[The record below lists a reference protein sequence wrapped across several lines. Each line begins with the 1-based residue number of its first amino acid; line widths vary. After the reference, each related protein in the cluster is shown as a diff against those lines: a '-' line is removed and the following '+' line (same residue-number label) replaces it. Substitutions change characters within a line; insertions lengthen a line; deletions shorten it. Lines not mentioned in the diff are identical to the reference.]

1 MLGVRHSS
9 SPIRLRPRLVRPTRG
24 CLVLLLL
31 LPVGLSGQ
39 ETRQVT
45 LYTPDG
51 SQQRLISTPLVV
63 NVGLPSPMEAP
74 ISAVIGTGTGT
85 RLTEVEV
92 VVRDSAG
99 GQLTP
104 SYAKGGVRV
113 LAADMSGNVW
123 VGTSRGLSRFDGQQ
137 WTTFTQ
143 ADGLADDH
151 IHSVVVDGQG
161 QVWAGSLNGL
171 SRFDSQHWT
180 RYRFEERWDREIAIA
195 PNGDMWCTGGQDF
208 LLARFDG
215 QAWWTYDYADMG
227 VVDSEPWWTYAI
239 SLLERLDE
247 EGGWWKEANLTRGFS
262 SVHVTDIA
270 VDRSGTLWA
279 VLEFYKPRG
288 TSGEYIWSSLLS
300 FDGTRWT
307 SYLGSFGN
315 IFSDSQGRVWLDCGV
330 LSVKDGWTWG
340 LCFKEGST
348 WKYYDKSLNLGFNLF
363 SWGAAVGPPWV
374 TRGEYFGMLEG
385 TTWTGFSWE
394 EFRPRLA
401 PVFDSRGDL
410 WIPSRDGLY
419 RWHRPDLPTAIA
431 SSAMPGIPRSFH
443 LAQNYPNPFNHATH
457 IGFTLQQPSAVSLQV
472 FNTHGQL
479 VATLVEGMRPAGTY
493 QAAWDGRDAH
503 GQAVSSGVY
512 IVRLDAEGRQATRK
526 MLLIQ

>member
-1 MLGVRHSS
+1 MLDVRLSS
-9 SPIRLRPRLVRPTRG
+9 APIRLRPKLV
-24 CLVLLLL
+24 LVLLVLL
-31 LPVGLSGQ
+31 VPIGLSGQ
-39 ETRQVT
+39 ETQQVT

-51 SQQRLISTPLVV
+51 SQPRLIRMPRVV
-63 NVGLPSPMEAP
+63 DVGLPRPIEAP
-74 ISAVIGTGTGT
+74 VSAVIGTGTGT
-85 RLTEVEV
+85 RRPEVEV

-137 WTTFTQ
+137 WMTFTY
-143 ADGLADDH
+143 DH
-151 IHSVVVDGQG
+151 IRSLAVDGQG
-161 QVWAGSLNGL
+161 QVWVGSWGGVT
-171 SRFDSQHWT
+171 RFDGQRWT
-180 RYRFEERWDREIAIA
+180 RYKGLFGDRIAVA
-195 PNGDMWCTGGQDF
+195 PNGDVWCTGYGAS

-227 VVDSEPWWTYAI
+227 VVNSEPWWSYAI
-239 SLLERLDE
+239 DLLARFDGQAWWNPIGLELDFNITQ
-247 EGGWWKEANLTRGFS
+247 GVFDD
-262 SVHVTDIA
+262 VHVTDIA

-279 VLEFYKPRG
+279 VLTFYRSVG
-288 TSGEYIWSSLLS
+288 NTGERIWSIPLS

-315 IFSDSQGRVWLDCGV
+315 TVSDGQGRVWLNCGV

-348 WKYYDKSLNLGFNLF
+348 WKYYKSLSLYN
-363 SWGAAVGPPWV
+363 WGVARSHLWV
-374 TRGEYFGMLEG
+374 VKGDDFGLLEG
-385 TTWTGFSWE
+385 TTWTRFSYE
-394 EFRPRLA
+394 DFRPRNA
-401 PVFDSRGDL
+401 PVFDRRGDL
-410 WIPSRDGLY
+410 WIHSRDGLY

-431 SSAMPGIPRSFH
+431 SSSMSGAPHSFH

-493 QAAWDGRDAH
+493 QTAWDGRDAQ

-512 IVRLDAEGRQATRK
+512 IVRLDAEGQQATRK

>member
-1 MLGVRHSS
+1 MIGVRSS
-9 SPIRLRPRLVRPTRG
+9 PSPIRLRPVLARLVSG
-24 CLVLLLL
+24 SLMLLVL

-39 ETRQVT
+39 ETQQVT
-45 LYTPDG
+45 LYTSDGG

-63 NVGLPSPMEAP
+63 DVGLPSPMEAP
-74 ISAVIGTGTGT
+74 VSAVIGTGTGT

-123 VGTSRGLSRFDGQQ
+123 VGTSTGLSRFDGQQ
-137 WTTFTQ
+137 WMTFTY
-143 ADGLADDH
+143 DH
-151 IHSVVVDGQG
+151 IRSLAVDGQG
-161 QVWAGSLNGL
+161 QVWVGSWGDVT
-171 SRFDSQHWT
+171 RFDGQRWT
-180 RYRFEERWDREIAIA
+180 CYKGLFGDRIAVA
-195 PNGDMWCTGGQDF
+195 PNGDVWCTGYGGS
-208 LLARFDG
+208 LLRFDG
-215 QAWWTYDYADMG
+215 QAWWTYDHADMG

-239 SLLERLDE
+239 DLLARFGE
-247 EGGWWKEANLTRGFS
+247 EGWWWKEANLTRGFR

-307 SYLGSFGN
+307 SYLGSFGM
-315 IFSDSQGRVWLDCGV
+315 IVSDSQGRVWLDRGV
-330 LSVKDGWTWG
+330 LSVQDGWTIG

-348 WKYYDKSLNLGFNLF
+348 WKYYKSLRFVYHRF
-363 SWGAAVGPPWV
+363 YWGAAGGPPWV
-374 TRGEYFGMLEG
+374 VRGDYFGMLEG
-385 TTWTGFSWE
+385 TTWTRFSWE
-394 EFRPRLA
+394 EFDPPHA

-431 SSAMPGIPRSFH
+431 SSSMSGAPHSFH

-479 VATLVEGMRPAGTY
+479 VATLVEGIRSAGTY
-493 QAAWDGRDAH
+493 QMAWDGRDAH
-503 GQAVSSGVY
+503 GQVVSSGVY

>member
-9 SPIRLRPRLVRPTRG
+9 SPIRLRPKLVRPARG
-24 CLVLLLL
+24 CLLLVLL
-31 LPVGLSGQ
+31 LPVGLLGQ

-51 SQQRLISTPLVV
+51 SQQRLLSTPLVV
-63 NVGLPSPMEAP
+63 DVELPLPPLPMNDP
-74 ISAVIGTGTGT
+74 VSSVIGTGTGT
-85 RLTEVEV
+85 RLTEMEV
-92 VVRDSAG
+92 VFHDSAG
-99 GQLTP
+99 GQSTI
-104 SYAKGGVRV
+104 SYANGKIGA
-113 LAADMSGNVW
+113 LAADPSGNVW
-123 VGTSRGLSRFDGQQ
+123 VATSAGLSRFDSGQ

-180 RYRFEERWDREIAIA
+180 RYRFEERWDREIVIA

-215 QAWWTYDYADMG
+215 QAWWTYDHANMG
-227 VVDSEPWWTYAI
+227 IIGLARFHWQGWSTYDHANMGIVESEA
-239 SLLERLDE
+239 SFDD
-247 EGGWWKEANLTRGFS
+247 
-262 SVHVTDIA
+262 VHVTNIA

-279 VLEFYKPRG
+279 VLEFWKHLDSGWTRRWNRLLTFNG
-288 TSGEYIWSSLLS
+288 TQ
-300 FDGTRWT
+300 WT
-307 SYLGSFGN
+307 SYQSRLLDFPKRLQM
-315 IFSDSQGRVWLDCGV
+315 IFPDSQGRVWLDCAA
-330 LSVKDGWTWG
+330 
-340 LCFKEGST
+340 LCVTDGST
-348 WKYYDKSLNLGFNLF
+348 WKSYYNELGIFWNVF
-363 SWGAAVGPPWV
+363 EVTEDAAGRLWIVVGSH
-374 TRGEYFGMLEG
+374 FGMLEG

-394 EFRPRLA
+394 EFRVARA
-401 PVFDSRGDL
+401 PVFDSRSDL
-410 WIPSRDGLY
+410 WIPSYEGLY

-431 SSAMPGIPRSFH
+431 SSSMSGAPHSFH

-493 QAAWDGRDAH
+493 QTAWDGRDAH
-503 GQAVSSGVY
+503 GQVVSSGVY

>member
-39 ETRQVT
+39 ETQQVT

-63 NVGLPSPMEAP
+63 DVGLPSPMEAP

-104 SYAKGGVRV
+104 SYAKGGVRA

-123 VGTSRGLSRFDGQQ
+123 VGNSTGLSRFDGQQ
-137 WTTFTQ
+137 WMTFTY
-143 ADGLADDH
+143 DH
-151 IHSVVVDGQG
+151 IRLAVRSLAVDGQG
-161 QVWAGSLNGL
+161 QVWVGNWGDVT
-171 SRFDSQHWT
+171 RFDGQHWT
-180 RYRFEERWDREIAIA
+180 CYKGLWGHRIAVA
-195 PNGDMWCTGGQDF
+195 PNGDVWCTGTVYGSSVGF
-208 LLARFDG
+208 SLLARFDG

-239 SLLERLDE
+239 GLLERFDE
-247 EGGWWKEANLTRGFS
+247 EGGWWKEANITRGFS
-262 SVHVTDIA
+262 SVLVTDIA

-348 WKYYDKSLNLGFNLF
+348 WRYYKGLNLYN
-363 SWGAAVGPPWV
+363 WGAARSRLWA
-374 TRGEYFGMLEG
+374 RKGEYFGMLEG

-394 EFRPRLA
+394 EFRVEHA

-410 WIPSRDGLY
+410 WIPARDGLY

-443 LAQNYPNPFNHATH
+443 LAQNYPNPFNHTTH
-457 IGFTLQQPSAVSLQV
+457 IGFTLQQPSAMSLQV

-493 QAAWDGRDAH
+493 QTAWDGRDAH
-503 GQAVSSGVY
+503 GQVVSSGVY